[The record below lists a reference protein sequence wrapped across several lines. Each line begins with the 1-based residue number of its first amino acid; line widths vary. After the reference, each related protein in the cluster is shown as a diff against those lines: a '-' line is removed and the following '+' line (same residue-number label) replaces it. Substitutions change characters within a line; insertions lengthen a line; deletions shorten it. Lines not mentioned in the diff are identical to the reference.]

1 MAININDIEQA
12 YYVPGQPG
20 IIDYVH
26 PKTGHAAFSG
36 DTLKELEAR
45 YPSIKLGSFEKCVE
59 WSENYHRKPVTHS
72 TEAQFWEMLEVLPP
86 EDWHRYP
93 EEESFK
99 MMEYISGS
107 ITSIY
112 ACVDSSYYRLADS
125 YTLPHTE
132 IVKRCRAFAAR
143 RKESLE

>member
-26 PKTGHAAFSG
+26 PRTGRAAFSG
-36 DTLKELEAR
+36 DTLEELEVR
-45 YPSIKLGSFEKCVE
+45 YPGIKIGSFDMCVE
-59 WSENYHRKPVTHS
+59 WSENYHRKPVTRS
-72 TEAQFWEMLEVLPP
+72 THTKFWEMLTILPP
-86 EDWHRYP
+86 EDWHHGPR
-93 EEESFK
+93 EESFK
-99 MMEYISGS
+99 MMEYTSGS
-107 ITSIY
+107 ITSIW
-112 ACVDSSYYRLADS
+112 ACVDGSYYHLADS